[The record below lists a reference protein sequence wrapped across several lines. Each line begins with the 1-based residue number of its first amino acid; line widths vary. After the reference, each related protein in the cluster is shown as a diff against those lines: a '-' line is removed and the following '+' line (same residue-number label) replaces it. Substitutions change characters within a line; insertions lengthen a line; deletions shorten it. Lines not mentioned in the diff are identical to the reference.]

1 MAAGLR
7 ERRRQET
14 GEAILAAARRLL
26 AEEGQAGLTLRAVA
40 REVGV
45 AVSALYRYV
54 PSRDHLVT
62 ELLAEAFEQH
72 ADALDAAVQGAV
84 AAGGGSLD
92 RPGPAAPAGLRA
104 GLHAYR
110 DWAVA
115 HPVQFGLAYGAPLPG
130 FAAPAERTVAAAT
143 RPGDRLAALLAAAHA
158 EGLVDPAVVARRAAA
173 LDGATADQLGG
184 LAGRRHYDL
193 PVPLLALMID
203 AFVRVH
209 GFVVMEVFGQLR
221 PITPEAG
228 GYFAGTVEE
237 VLASLGLPPSSTG

>member
-1 MAAGLR
+1 MAPGLR

-14 GEAILAAARRLL
+14 SEAILVAARRLL

-62 ELLAEAFEQH
+62 ELLVEAFEAH
-72 ADALDAAVQGAV
+72 ADAVDDAVEAAVV
-84 AAGGGSLD
+84 PAGGTLAA
-92 RPGPAAPAGLRA
+92 PGAAAPAGIRA
-104 GLHAYR
+104 GLHGYR
-110 DWAVA
+110 RWAVE

-130 FAAPAERTVAAAT
+130 FAAPAERTITAAT
-143 RPGDRLAALLAAAHA
+143 RPGDRLAALLAAAYA
-158 EGLVDPAVVARRAAA
+158 AGLVDPAAPDRRSAG
-173 LDGATADQLGG
+173 LDEVTRSQFGA

-193 PVPLLALMID
+193 PEPLLALMID
-203 AFVRVH
+203 GFVRVH

-221 PITPEAG
+221 PITPQAD
-228 GYFAGTVEE
+228 GYFAGTVDD
-237 VLASLGLPPSSTG
+237 VLATLGLS